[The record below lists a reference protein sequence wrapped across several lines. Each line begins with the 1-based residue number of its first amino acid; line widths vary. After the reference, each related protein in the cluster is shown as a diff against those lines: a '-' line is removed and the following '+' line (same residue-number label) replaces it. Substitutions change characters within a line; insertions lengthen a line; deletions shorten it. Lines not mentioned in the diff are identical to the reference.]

1 MESKHF
7 LYAKTPNL
15 CSQPKD
21 QRSIIADI
29 LLASDK
35 PLSFGQ
41 IVEEARKARYE
52 ETFKRGK
59 MYVTIEESVRYHLE
73 RMTKDRSVAARLHQK

>member
-1 MESKHF
+1 METMHF
-7 LYAKTPNL
+7 LYAKTPHL
-15 CSQPKD
+15 KSQPKD

-29 LLASDK
+29 LLAADK

-41 IVEEARKARYE
+41 IVAEARKARYE

-59 MYVTIEESVRYHLE
+59 MFVTIEDSIQYHLE
-73 RMTKDRSVAARLHQK
+73 RMTRDRSIAAQLIQK